1 MNIAIV
7 DDCEKDRSLLAQM
20 IRQYGI
26 MNQLDLSMEHFPSGE
41 ALLLNYQ
48 PFRYTVIFLDI
59 FMEGMSGIETAEK
72 IRSTDEDTPLVF
84 LTASNE
90 HHPEAFSVFAT
101 AYLTKPVTEERLF
114 RTLNHIM
121 RLSTEPS
128 ERFSFT
134 AERREYSLPYAEI
147 VSIESDGNYL
157 IITDR
162 SGKTYRTRM
171 TFSRLLQQVQDPRF
185 LVLMKGI
192 LVNMEYIELMRDSV
206 CVMRNGRYFPLLMRK
221 AKELKQQW
229 LNYRFASIR
238 ESTRAAEDR

>member
-48 PFRYTVIFLDI
+48 PFRYTVIFLGI

-134 AERREYSLPYAEI
+134 AERREYSLPMRRSFPSNQTETISSSRTGAERPI
-147 VSIESDGNYL
+147 GH
-157 IITDR
+157 
-162 SGKTYRTRM
+162 
-171 TFSRLLQQVQDPRF
+171 
-185 LVLMKGI
+185 
-192 LVNMEYIELMRDSV
+192 
-206 CVMRNGRYFPLLMRK
+206 
-221 AKELKQQW
+221 A
-229 LNYRFASIR
+229 
-238 ESTRAAEDR
+238 